1 MQLDVVIGFF
11 ILGVLLQLFRSPIDF
26 PDNLYKGA
34 VIFLLL
40 AIGLKG
46 GIAMAAFPARTLLI
60 QSAAVIAMG
69 AALPLIAFPFLY
81 KIARFSRIDAASIA
95 AHYGSVSVA
104 TYAVA
109 VALLNSKAITYEAYF
124 PLFVALLEAPA
135 IIVGLLLAKGGK
147 GSKIT
152 GELLHEV
159 FLNQGV
165 ALLTGGLLIG
175 FFFAS
180 QVDSVMPFFGGLF
193 HGVLALFLLE
203 MGRRASSRLG
213 DIKRYGVS
221 LLGFGIGMPLVGAS
235 IACGVALLLG
245 LSPGGI
251 FLLTVLGSS
260 ASYIA
265 VPAAMSVALPQANQ
279 SLSMTASLAVTF
291 PFNVIIALP
300 IYLSIVMNH
309 LN

>member
-1 MQLDVVIGFF
+1 MLDVVIGFF
-11 ILGVLLQLFRSPIDF
+11 ILGALLQIFRSPIDF

-46 GIAMAAFPARTLLI
+46 GIAMAAFPADTLLV
-60 QSAAVIAMG
+60 QSAAVVAMG
-69 AALPLIAFPFLY
+69 AVLPLIAFPFLF
-81 KIARFSRIDAASIA
+81 KVSGFSRIDAASIA

-109 VALLNSKAITYEAYF
+109 VALLNSEGISYEAYF

-135 IIVGLLLAKGGK
+135 IIVGLLLARGRQGGF
-147 GSKIT
+147 S

-175 FFFAS
+175 YFFVNQTQS
-180 QVDSVMPFFGGLF
+180 IMPFFGGLF

-203 MGRRASSRLG
+203 MGRRACSRLS
-213 DIKRYGVS
+213 DVKRYGLS
-221 LLGFGIGMPLVGAS
+221 LVGFGIVMPMIGAS
-235 IACGVALLLG
+235 IACGLAIILG

-251 FLLTVLGSS
+251 FLLMVLGSS

-291 PFNVIIALP
+291 PFNVIVALP
-300 IYLSIVMNH
+300 VYLSIVNSQFA
-309 LN
+309 